1 MSDRIRIEVQGI
13 PELQAGLRGLGAS
26 ISGLIMGK
34 ALRAAGE
41 PIRERAAELAPT
53 RADPMESSQTYRVI
67 ASLRGSNAQPRGGRL
82 KKSMTISP
90 DPDQPNTVRV
100 GPSKAAFYGHMVELG
115 TAPHAMGTGSSTRW
129 KGKPQTGR
137 MHPGAR
143 AKPFLRPAFD
153 EKAGEALERFAQ
165 VLREEIEAR
174 R

>member
-1 MSDRIRIEVQGI
+1 MSDRIRIEVQGV
-13 PELQAGLRGLGAS
+13 PQLRAELRRLGAS
-26 ISGLIMGK
+26 LSGLIMGK

-41 PIRERAAELAPT
+41 PIRDRAAELAPT
-53 RADPMESSQTYRVI
+53 RADPMESSQTYRTI

-100 GPSKAAFYGHMVELG
+100 GPDKKAFYAHMVELG
-115 TAPHAMGTGSSTRW
+115 TAPHATGGGSSLRW

-153 EKAGEALERFAQ
+153 EKEEEATERFAQ
-165 VLREEIEAR
+165 VMREEIEAR
-174 R
+174 P